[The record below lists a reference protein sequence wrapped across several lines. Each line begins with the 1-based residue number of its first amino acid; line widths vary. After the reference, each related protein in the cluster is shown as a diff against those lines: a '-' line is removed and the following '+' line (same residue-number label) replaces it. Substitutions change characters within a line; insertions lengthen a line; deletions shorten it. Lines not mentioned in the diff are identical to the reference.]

1 MSIAVRKRRK
11 ITFERGL
18 TFEKVWAMSQETD
31 RKMQETS
38 RLVKELTES
47 QKEIKESQKE
57 TDRQIKE
64 YNKRFGDFTRRFGE
78 MVEYMVAPNLG
89 DKFDEMGMEYNEITP
104 HKIVKDKA
112 HNILFEVDVLLE
124 NMQTAML
131 VETKTK
137 PTIEDIDDHVK
148 RLEKMREYADLRGDK
163 RKFMGAIAGV
173 VMDDI
178 VKKYAFQT
186 GLYVVVPS
194 GETFDIFVPEG
205 EYSPREW

>member
-1 MSIAVRKRRK
+1 
-11 ITFERGL
+11 
-18 TFEKVWAMSQETD
+18 
-31 RKMQETS
+31 
-38 RLVKELTES
+38 
-47 QKEIKESQKE
+47 
-57 TDRQIKE
+57 
-64 YNKRFGDFTRRFGE
+64 
-78 MVEYMVAPNLG
+78 
-89 DKFDEMGMEYNEITP
+89 MGMEFNEITP
-104 HKIVKDKA
+104 HKIVKDKT

-148 RLEKMREYADLRGDK
+148 RLEKMREYADLRSDK
-163 RKFMGAIAGV
+163 RKLMGAIAGV

>member
-1 MSIAVRKRRK
+1 MTIAVRKRRK
-11 ITFERGL
+11 ITFERRL
-18 TFEKVWAMSQETD
+18 AFEKMQTISQETD
-31 RKMQETS
+31 RKI
-38 RLVKELTES
+38 KELT
-47 QKEIKESQKE
+47 ESQKE

-104 HKIVKDKA
+104 HKIIKDKT

-124 NMQTAML
+124 NQHTAML

-137 PTIEDIDDHVK
+137 PAIEDIDDHVK
-148 RLEKMREYADLRGDK
+148 RLEKMRIYADLRGDK

-173 VMDDI
+173 VMDDL

-194 GETFDIFVPEG
+194 GETFDIFIPEG
-205 EYSPREW
+205 EYAPREW